1 MEYFVE
7 YFAEK
12 KDTFYE
18 KKVLFWKKND
28 MEKPGKI
35 NDLWFYR
42 AFWNKQT
49 TGIEPVTVSSDLR
62 GIHAL
67 LCTDQLYVEHGNDCT
82 YGSDLCIHCEPYGS

>member
-42 AFWNKQT
+42 ALWNKQT
-49 TGIEPVTVSSDLR
+49 TGIEPASSAWEADILPMY
-62 GIHAL
+62 
-67 LCTDQLYVEHGNDCT
+67 YVCKTH
-82 YGSDLCIHCEPYGS
+82 IIIIA

>member
-28 MEKPGKI
+28 IEKPGKI
-35 NDLWFYR
+35 NDL
-42 AFWNKQT
+42 
-49 TGIEPVTVSSDLR
+49 
-62 GIHAL
+62 
-67 LCTDQLYVEHGNDCT
+67 
-82 YGSDLCIHCEPYGS
+82 